1 MRRFS
6 RGEIQ
11 ARVFRNAR
19 GIFTNHDN
27 LLAHANCAT
36 RSEEAQ
42 SASKQAHT
50 RKKRHQWTERTSP
63 TRKMPSPAFP
73 TTSWNVTFSD
83 LNIFPIPQIS
93 RGFRL

>member
-1 MRRFS
+1 MDDEAFFLS
-6 RGEIQ
+6 P
-11 ARVFRNAR
+11 RVFRNAR

-50 RKKRHQWTERTSP
+50 RKNRRQWTVRTSP
-63 TRKMPSPAFP
+63 THKMPSPAFP
-73 TTSWNVTFSD
+73 TTSWHVTFSD